1 MSLPCSFAA
10 QPAPTIREPAKTQK
24 ERCAAADG
32 YLSDS
37 CEYWQAANR
46 MRTDCSHLTVE
57 AYYAAAEAAWNAI
70 WTAPESP
77 AVVEDATNAYG
88 DALVGLLQAAREQG
102 AAPARRPLDW
112 VTVQANPYSNRSQRF
127 ADFCMQH

>member
-1 MSLPCSFAA
+1 MFFDRNWCLLALASMISLPCSFAA
-10 QPAPTIREPAKTQK
+10 QPAPTIHEPGKSQK

-70 WTAPESP
+70 WSAPESP

-88 DALVGLLQAAREQG
+88 DALVGLLQIAREQG
-102 AAPARRPLDW
+102 RLQPE
-112 VTVQANPYSNRSQRF
+112 
-127 ADFCMQH
+127 

>member
-1 MSLPCSFAA
+1 
-10 QPAPTIREPAKTQK
+10 
-24 ERCAAADG
+24 
-32 YLSDS
+32 
-37 CEYWQAANR
+37 

-88 DALVGLLQAAREQG
+88 DALNGLLQAAREQG
-102 AAPARRPLDW
+102 RLQPERPLDR
-112 VTVQANPYSNRSQRF
+112 VTV
-127 ADFCMQH
+127 

>member
-1 MSLPCSFAA
+1 MALPCSFAA
-10 QPAPTIREPAKTQK
+10 QTAPTIREPATTQK

-88 DALVGLLQAAREQG
+88 DEYSVQEKLDRYEERLRAATGR
-102 AAPARRPLDW
+102 AKTNAINSL
-112 VTVQANPYSNRSQRF
+112 NKKK
-127 ADFCMQH
+127 